1 VTDDS
6 GSDLERARAE
16 SLARLERG
24 ELPLEA
30 ERRLQALRDRPDFFT
45 SDLSV
50 DEIALA
56 GDLGVRPVSQVM
68 GSCVYHVGQPL
79 NFYWGQ
85 PGDGYIQTV
94 PVLEQAWNEARGTAV
109 DRLREEAAQCGA
121 DAVVGVH
128 IQRAEREFV
137 ASSVEFVMLGTA
149 VRVPGAKRSEKPVV
163 TGLSGSE
170 YWQLL
175 RAGFTPRGLVM
186 HTSVVQAILDP
197 DLQWAMTQGALG
209 PFGSNLDLPNY
220 GRGVEAAVAEARAEM
235 GDAAAGLKANGIV
248 GFHVDWRLDTID
260 VQNFFGGGSGIFGM
274 AAGGG
279 GGAVLGSTGGRGQWG
294 FASLP
299 QDRKDLIVT
308 VHALGTAVVRDA
320 SRARSEGLKILPVRN
335 LQAEGSA

>member
-1 VTDDS
+1 VTDDP
-6 GSDLERARAE
+6 GSDLQRAREE

-30 ERRLQALRDRPDFFT
+30 EQRLRALRDRPDFFT

-50 DEIALA
+50 DEVALA
-56 GDLGVRPVSQVM
+56 TDLGVKPVSQVM

-94 PVLEQAWNEARGTAV
+94 PVLEQAWNEARATAV
-109 DRLREEAAQCGA
+109 DRLRQEAAECGA

-149 VRVPGAKRSEKPVV
+149 VRLPQARSTDGPVV

-175 RAGFTPRGLVM
+175 RAGFVPQGLVM
-186 HTSVVQAILDP
+186 HTSVIQAILDP

-209 PFGSNLDLPNY
+209 PLGGNLDIPNY

-235 GDAAAGLKANGIV
+235 GDAAAGLKADGVV

-260 VQNFFGGGSGIFGM
+260 VQNIFGGGGGMFGL

-279 GGAVLGSTGGRGQWG
+279 QFAY
-294 FASLP
+294 ASLP
-299 QDRKDLIVT
+299 QERRDLIVT
-308 VHALGTAVVRDA
+308 VHALGTAVKRTGA
-320 SRARSEGLKILPVRN
+320 QRRGGELEIMPVRN